1 MTCAHLPLTFS
12 VDKDTTLDILEAV
25 LAIAR
30 RGGLRLSRL
39 HLQAAAPADLVS
51 MDLLADDPDL
61 LALFAARLNNV
72 IGVTDVD
79 THPRALHLCTTSLS
93 AQLTA
98 ACQALAK

>member
-39 HLQAAAPADLVS
+39 HLQAAPAADLVC
-51 MDLLADDPDL
+51 MDLLADDPDM
-61 LALFAARLNNV
+61 LALFAARLGNV
-72 IGVTDVD
+72 IGVSDIEAR
-79 THPRALHLCTTSLS
+79 PCPLHMCATSLS
-93 AQLTA
+93 DRLTPVA
-98 ACQALAK
+98 EAIG